1 MFLNMSQNL
10 KSPRTAL
17 LSEKDGRYEFWMIA
31 HKLNDLIR
39 DKVQSLKL
47 CRSDYFYS
55 SLILSAQFVLIATR
69 NIWPFLLFENKQAQ
83 IARGFYYKQERKF

>member
-1 MFLNMSQNL
+1 
-10 KSPRTAL
+10 
-17 LSEKDGRYEFWMIA
+17 MIA

-55 SLILSAQFVLIATR
+55 SLILSAKFVLIASR
-69 NIWPFLLFENKQAQ
+69 NIWPFLSFENKPAER
-83 IARGFYYKQERKF
+83 AKGFYDKKMPSQTTDIKNILLNVTDAENLVFYRFLG